1 MHLLLYT
8 PSPQVRVFQFSAKP
22 RAIEC
27 VMFDSVGGANNNAT
41 TPIEEPPGFQLRL
54 LSTIHSAHICASTYM
69 PTCKLVAVSDAAG
82 AVSLIDLAKPAIRWV
97 GHCSDTVIQRSP
109 QVQQQSSGMPWSCD
123 PCTVAVCP
131 PANIRCYG

>member
-1 MHLLLYT
+1 VHAASHHLPASTHHGLLATLHQALRLLLHV
-8 PSPQVRVFQFSAKP
+8 PPLQVRVFQFSAKP

-97 GHCSDTVIQRSP
+97 RAA
-109 QVQQQSSGMPWSCD
+109 
-123 PCTVAVCP
+123 VALRLH
-131 PANIRCYG
+131 A